1 MIFEQTQ
8 KVLFRHCDPAGIV
21 FFPRYFEMIND
32 CIELFFDEA
41 LGHPFE
47 TLHQT
52 GSVPTAQIETQFVR
66 PSRHGDTLVLQ
77 VGLTRLGTS
86 SASYQ
91 MTAQCGDELRFKTAA
106 TLVNVD
112 GSGKPTPWNDA
123 LRAGLSKY
131 EGAPDGA

>member
-47 TLHQT
+47 TLHET
-52 GSVPTAQIETQFVR
+52 GSIPTAQIDTEFVR
-66 PSRHGDTLVLQ
+66 PSRHGDTLVLR

-86 SASYQ
+86 SASYE
-91 MTAQCGDELRFKTAA
+91 MTAHCGEELRFRTAA
-106 TLVNVD
+106 TLVNVNRA
-112 GSGKPTPWNDA
+112 GKPTPWGDA
-123 LRAGLSKY
+123 LRAGLAAY
-131 EGAPDGA
+131 ERVDNGA